1 MDVLLG
7 QDLPQPGVAVGVRTV
22 DVQPEVAETGAVLPD
37 VESSPRLE
45 VGAVGQLEL
54 HQLRSESLR
63 HESFQMLLLSEAGI
77 VQCT

>member
-7 QDLPQPGVAVGVRTV
+7 EDLPQPGVAVGVRTV

-45 VGAVGQLEL
+45 VGAVCQLEL
-54 HQLRSESLR
+54 HQLGAKSLGI
-63 HESFQMLLLSEAGI
+63 ESFQMLYHCFSQGLFEE
-77 VQCT
+77 